1 MYKYYRKSE
10 KEKNQ
15 KDVLNL
21 NYAPAAV
28 VCEDR
33 QFHAKVRKHIASAL
47 LIAGMLFLLT
57 GCGHVTEEMKAG
69 KENRIALMENGGDYE
84 GAVAEFDSLIDQ
96 TKAYLIPLRS
106 MY

>member
-10 KEKNQ
+10 KREKSK

-33 QFHAKVRKHIASAL
+33 QFHAKIRKHIASAL

-57 GCGHVTEEMKAG
+57 GCGHEGGEG
-69 KENRIALMENGGDYE
+69 KRD
-84 GAVAEFDSLIDQ
+84 
-96 TKAYLIPLRS
+96 RS
-106 MY
+106 HGERRL